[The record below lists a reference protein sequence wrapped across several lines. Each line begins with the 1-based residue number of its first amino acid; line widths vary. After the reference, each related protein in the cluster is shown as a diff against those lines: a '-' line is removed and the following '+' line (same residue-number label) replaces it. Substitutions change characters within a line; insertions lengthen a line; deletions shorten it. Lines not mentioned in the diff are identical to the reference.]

1 MLNPEYLLRIS
12 EGAEDIAEQ
21 LHVEI
26 IKRIVDRMLI
36 RMARGEDYLLTATDK
51 WQLETLHDAG
61 LLLEDIQ
68 KEIAQYTALQEA
80 EIATA
85 MIDAAVTA
93 LDYDNAV
100 YAAAGLDPAPFR
112 QSPAL
117 IRIAMRNQNAT
128 FGEWENFTRTTAS
141 EAQQLFISECDK
153 AYTLVSS
160 GAVSLTEAVAEA
172 VDTVSTYGV
181 RVHYPSG
188 HTDTLETATL
198 RAVRTGVGQMSG
210 QISMQ
215 RMEEMDWDTVLVSA
229 HLGARVTDKDDYT
242 NHAWWQGQFYSRSGT
257 DKRYKPFSV
266 CGEGDVQGILGA
278 NCRHSYGPGDGVHNP
293 YEQYDSEEN
302 KEAYDLSQRQRLL
315 ERRIRKTKR
324 RVMGLQEAVDNA
336 QTDAQREAL
345 EQKHREASALLGRQ
359 NRVYNDFCDANG
371 LKRQADRI
379 QIARWGREQARRS
392 IQAEKESQG

>member
-12 EGAEDIAEQ
+12 DGAEEIAEQ
-21 LHVEI
+21 LHIEI
-26 IKRIVDRMLI
+26 IKRVVARILI
-36 RMARGEDYLLTATDK
+36 RLARGEEYRLTATDK
-51 WQLETLHDAG
+51 WQLETLQDAG
-61 LLLEDIQ
+61 ILLEDIQ
-68 KEIAQYTALQEA
+68 KEIAEYTALQQA

-85 MIDAAVTA
+85 MLDAGVET
-93 LDYDNAV
+93 LRYDNSV
-100 YAAAGLDPAPFR
+100 YKVAGLDPAPFR
-112 QSPAL
+112 QSPDM
-117 IRIAMRNQNAT
+117 IRIMMRNQNAT

-172 VDTVSTYGV
+172 VDTVSTHGV
-181 RVHYPSG
+181 LVHYPSG

-198 RAVRTGVGQMSG
+198 RAVRTGIGQMSG

-242 NHAWWQGQFYSRSGT
+242 NHAWWQGKFYSRSGK
-257 DKRYKPFSV
+257 DKRFPPFAV
-266 CGEGDVQGILGA
+266 CGEGNVQGILGA

-293 YEQYDSEEN
+293 YEQYDSDEN
-302 KEAYDLSQRQRLL
+302 KEAYELSQRQRLL

-324 RVMGLQEAVDNA
+324 RVMGLQAAIDNA
-336 QTDAQREAL
+336 QTDEQREAI
-345 EQKHREASALLGRQ
+345 EQKHREASALLGKQ
-359 NRVYNDFCDANG
+359 NRAYNEFCKENG

-379 QIARWGREQARRS
+379 QTARWGREQAKRS
-392 IQAEKESQG
+392 IQAEKEAQG

>member
-12 EGAEDIAEQ
+12 EGAEEIAEQ
-21 LHVEI
+21 LHIEI
-26 IKRIVDRMLI
+26 IKRVVARILI
-36 RMARGEDYLLTATDK
+36 RLARGEEYRLTATDK
-51 WQLETLHDAG
+51 WQLETLQDAG
-61 LLLEDIQ
+61 ILLEDIQ
-68 KEIAQYTALQEA
+68 KEIAEYTALQQA

-85 MIDAAVTA
+85 MLDAGVEA
-93 LDYDNAV
+93 LRYDNSV
-100 YAAAGLDPAPFR
+100 YKVVGLDPAPFR
-112 QSPAL
+112 QSPDM
-117 IRIAMRNQNAT
+117 IGIMMRNQNAT

-172 VDTVSTYGV
+172 VDTVSTHGV
-181 RVHYPSG
+181 LVHYPSG

-198 RAVRTGVGQMSG
+198 RAVRTGIGQMSG

-242 NHAWWQGQFYSRSGT
+242 NHAWWQGKFYSRSGK
-257 DKRYKPFSV
+257 DKRFPPFAV
-266 CGEGDVQGILGA
+266 CGEGNVQGILGA

-293 YEQYDSEEN
+293 YEQYDSDEN
-302 KEAYDLSQRQRLL
+302 KEAYELSQRQRLL

-324 RVMGLQEAVDNA
+324 RVMGLQAAIDNA
-336 QTDAQREAL
+336 QTDEQREAI
-345 EQKHREASALLGRQ
+345 EQKHREASALLGKQ
-359 NRVYNDFCDANG
+359 NRTYNEFCKENG

-379 QIARWGREQARRS
+379 KTARWGREQAKRS
-392 IQAEKESQG
+392 IQAEKEAQG

>member
-12 EGAEDIAEQ
+12 EGAEEIAEQ
-21 LHVEI
+21 LHIEI
-26 IKRIVDRMLI
+26 IKRVVARILI
-36 RMARGEDYLLTATDK
+36 RLARGEEYRLTATDK
-51 WQLETLHDAG
+51 WQLETLQDAG
-61 LLLEDIQ
+61 ILLEDIQ
-68 KEIAQYTALQEA
+68 KEIAEYTALQQA

-85 MIDAAVTA
+85 MLDAGVET
-93 LDYDNAV
+93 LRYDNSV
-100 YAAAGLDPAPFR
+100 YKVVGLDPAPFR
-112 QSPAL
+112 QSPDM
-117 IRIAMRNQNAT
+117 IRIMMRNQNAT

-172 VDTVSTYGV
+172 VDTVSTHGV
-181 RVHYPSG
+181 LVHYPSG

-198 RAVRTGVGQMSG
+198 RAVRTGIGQMSG

-229 HLGARVTDKDDYT
+229 HLGARVTDKDDCT
-242 NHAWWQGQFYSRSGT
+242 NHAWWQGKFYSRSGK
-257 DKRYKPFSV
+257 DKRFPPFSV
-266 CGEGDVQGILGA
+266 CGEGNVQGILGA

-302 KEAYDLSQRQRLL
+302 KEDYELSQRQRLL

-324 RVMGLQEAVDNA
+324 RVMGLQEAIDNA
-336 QTDAQREAL
+336 QTDEQREAISG
-345 EQKHREASALLGRQ
+345 KYREASAMLGRQ
-359 NRVYNDFCDANG
+359 NREYNDFCEANG

-379 QIARWGREQARRS
+379 QIARWGREQAKRS
-392 IQAEKESQG
+392 MQAEKEAQG